1 MTYSRT
7 VRRRWPASHQA
18 DAATSSLGQRH
29 IAPKMACDVSWLN
42 PDGTMGS
49 SNIMAPALPM
59 IEAACGNVARG
70 TLISTSKGPIAV
82 EDLTPGTRILTSEY
96 GPLPLKWVGS
106 TMHAGSDAPGQD
118 SAKLYRVTADAFGL
132 AKPAADLMLAP
143 RSHILMRHAA
153 CRELFGVD
161 LAFAPIR
168 AFEDGL
174 QVVAITPIS
183 GIQLYNLAFDRQ
195 ATIIANGVEVESF
208 HPGPFAETLLDHD
221 LMGSLLRLFPQ
232 ARELA
237 DFGPQL
243 TQRLTSFEV
252 RTLRNGA

>member
-7 VRRRWPASHQA
+7 VRRRWPVGHRA
-18 DAATSSLGQRH
+18 DAATSSPPLRH
-29 IAPKMACDVSWLN
+29 STPTIACDVSWLN
-42 PDGTMGS
+42 ADGTVGT

-70 TLISTSKGPIAV
+70 TLISTSDGPIAV

-96 GPLPLKWVGS
+96 GPLPLQWVGS
-106 TMHAGSDAPGQD
+106 TLHLPNDAPGQEGN
-118 SAKLYRVTADAFGL
+118 KLFRVTADAFGL
-132 AKPAADLMLAP
+132 AKPSADLMLAP

-195 ATIIANGVEVESF
+195 ATIIANGVELESF
-208 HPGPFAETLLDHD
+208 HPGPFAETLLDKD
-221 LMGSLLRLFPQ
+221 LLGSLLRLFPQ
-232 ARELA
+232 AREMA